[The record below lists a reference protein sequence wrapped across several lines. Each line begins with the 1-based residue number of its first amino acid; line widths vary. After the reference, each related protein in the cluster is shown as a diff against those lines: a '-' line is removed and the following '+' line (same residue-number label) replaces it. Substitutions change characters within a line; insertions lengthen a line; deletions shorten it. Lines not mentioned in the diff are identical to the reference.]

1 MMTNLYQTQR
11 LIIRRFTLE
20 DACFIVQ
27 LLNQDSFIRYIAD
40 KNVHT
45 LDDATQYLN
54 QGPLKSYAQHGFG
67 LNLVALKESNQP
79 IGMCGLIKRP
89 ELDCPDIG
97 YALLDDYCGQGYGF
111 EAANVVLGQGM
122 KEHQID
128 TVQAITLPDNAASNG
143 LLIKLEFKLIDQIAL
158 YDSLNN
164 LYQIQKVP

>member
-11 LIIRRFTLE
+11 LSIRRFTLE
-20 DACFIVQ
+20 DARFIVQ

-40 KNVHT
+40 KNVRT
-45 LDDATQYLN
+45 LDDAIQYLT

-89 ELDCPDIG
+89 ELDKPDIG
-97 YALLDDYCGQGYGF
+97 YALLDDYCGHGYGF
-111 EAANVVLGQGM
+111 EAANIVLEQGM
-122 KEHQID
+122 KAHQIG

-143 LLIKLEFKLIDQIAL
+143 LLIKLGFELIDQIAL

-164 LYQIQKVP
+164 LYQYSK